1 MNMPYL
7 LRRMRRRKKTCIIVG
22 LSSFIAGVL
31 VFGFHLS
38 SLSLSHQLEEVTDNS
53 VVTCAV
59 TNLTGTQQDGLML
72 PDWAANLF
80 GETTPES
87 VHVPATSFMDYVKDV
102 RMKFTMEADSP
113 YGSVQVFGATS
124 IYADRSISQQEHS
137 IDWLDAYDDSVFESD
152 TNACVV
158 SEDLYVL
165 LQQDSKGQIT
175 LSIKARNDSKRTADL
190 TLRIVGVLHGKSMK
204 TYCPW
209 IPASRVCLDL
219 NGHLSVD
226 CISATIKDNRKIH
239 EFEEKC
245 AKVYFASVDPR
256 GIPQLWEA
264 SPIYD
269 SYPYALAIYD
279 ETLNET
285 VKTLENGIVIFHV
298 CQIAVIILTL
308 GLGFIIGSLSVR
320 QRQKELALQNVLG
333 LPSHSIYFEVF
344 VEYIIISFLCL
355 GFSITMLTVAS
366 RTLLPWFYVA
376 AILLAGCLGIA
387 VGALPILISKDVLM
401 MTKSE

>member
-1 MNMPYL
+1 MPYL

-38 SLSLSHQLEEVTDNS
+38 SLSLSHQLEEVINNS

-80 GETTPES
+80 RETTPES
-87 VHVPATSFMDYVKDV
+87 VHVPVTSFLDYVNNI
-102 RMKFTMEADSP
+102 RMKFTMDADSP
-113 YGSVQVFGATS
+113 YGSVQVFGVTS
-124 IYADRSISQQEHS
+124 IYADRSISPQENS
-137 IDWLDAYDDSVFESD
+137 IDWLDVSDDSIFECNTD
-152 TNACVV
+152 ACVV

-165 LQQDSKGQIT
+165 LQQRRKGQIT
-175 LSIKARNDSKRTADL
+175 LSIKARNDSKRTTDL

-204 TYCPW
+204 VYCPW
-209 IPASRVCLDL
+209 IPASSVCLDL

-226 CISATIKDNRKIH
+226 CISATIKDNRKID
-239 EFEEKC
+239 EFEKKC
-245 AKVYFASVDPR
+245 ARVYFATVDPR
-256 GIPQLWEA
+256 GIPQPWEA
-264 SPIYD
+264 SPIYN
-269 SYPYALAIYD
+269 SYPYALAVYD
-279 ETLNET
+279 EALNET
-285 VKTLENGIVIFHV
+285 VKTLESGIAIFHV

-308 GLGFIIGSLSVR
+308 GLGFIIGSLSVK

-333 LPSHSIYFEVF
+333 QPRSCIYFEVF
-344 VEYIIISFLCL
+344 AEYMMISFLGL
-355 GFSITMLTVAS
+355 GSSITILTIVS
-366 RTLLPWFYVA
+366 RTLMPWFYVA

-387 VGALPILISKDVLM
+387 VGALPILINKDILM